1 MKIAIV
7 HDWLTVYAGA
17 ERVLAEMLG
26 LYPDAD
32 LFSLIDYLPK
42 SHRGFLG
49 GRVPRTSFMQ
59 HLPLVS
65 RFYRRYLP
73 LMPTAIERFDLSG
86 YDLVLS
92 SSNAVAKGV
101 LTHPDQLHIC
111 YLQARNLKYAYE
123 DRAQYP
129 GGAFRRLVEDVTLTW
144 VRTWDQI
151 ASRRPDLTVA
161 NSQYV
166 SRWHLHRHGIPSRV
180 IYPPVNTRFFADYPQ
195 SPKEDYYVTVGRLE
209 PYKRMDLLVEAF
221 RGLPYRLQVVG
232 SGTHMETL
240 QRMAP
245 ENVSF
250 LGYREPA
257 AVAELL
263 SRARAFLFAGRE
275 DFGIAALEAQAA
287 GTPVI
292 AFGGGGAAETIR
304 GLEHDHPTGV
314 LFARQTVPDVV
325 HAIETFERSAMLIRP
340 DACQA
345 NARRFEVER
354 FRTEFSSFVAESV
367 VEWNKYGSAIRHQA
381 GRIAGTPHLSGD
393 DKALE
398 SLEAEPASYPLQH
411 GHGGAD

>member
-1 MKIAIV
+1 MKIAVI

-17 ERVLAEMLG
+17 ERVLAEILD

-32 LFSLIDYLPK
+32 LFSLIDYLPE
-42 SHRGFLG
+42 SQRGFLG

-59 HLPLVS
+59 HLPLVR

-73 LMPTAIERFDLSG
+73 LMPAAIERFDLSA

-92 SSNAVAKGV
+92 SSHAVAKGV

-129 GGAFRRLVEDVTLTW
+129 GGAVRRFVEDVTLTW
-144 VRTWDQI
+144 VRAWDQG

-180 IYPPVNTRFFADYPQ
+180 IYPPVNTRFFADYPRK
-195 SPKEDYYVTVGRLE
+195 PKEDYYITVGRLE

-221 RGLPYRLQVVG
+221 RGLPSRLVVVG
-232 SGTHMETL
+232 GGTQMEAL
-240 QRMAP
+240 QGMAP
-245 ENVSF
+245 KNVEF
-250 LGYREPA
+250 VGYREPA

-275 DFGIAALEAQAA
+275 DFGIAPLEAQAS

-304 GLEHDHPTGV
+304 GLDCDQPTGV
-314 LFARQTVPDVV
+314 LFLRQTVPDIVG
-325 HAIETFERSAMLIRP
+325 AIKTFERSAPMIQP
-340 DACQA
+340 DACRS

-354 FRTEFSSFVAESV
+354 FRTEFASFVAESI
-367 VEWNKYGSAIRHQA
+367 VEWKKYGPAIRQQA
-381 GRIAGTPHLSGD
+381 SRIAGTPHLSGD
-393 DKALE
+393 DETLG
-398 SLEAEPASYPLQH
+398 SLEAVT
-411 GHGGAD
+411 